1 MFAHTIAIGVRGTLC
16 GSREERGRMSNYVEW
31 LEKSILVMQ
40 PDWIC
45 DELGGSE
52 WCNENCEK
60 NNDGYLCKECLEHYY
75 EMKGRTE

>member
-1 MFAHTIAIGVRGTLC
+1 MIHEELVKDATKLIGQPSAIC
-16 GSREERGRMSNYVEW
+16 NYVEW